1 MNKAALYII
10 IGTLSGAF
18 FTHQWHSVKAS
29 NLAEQQRLAWE
40 ANNESIKAS
49 SKHWQEKLDNA
60 NSREPVTVERRV
72 YVNAPVQESCGDT
85 VDGAGTT
92 ARYEFDNASV
102 RRLES
107 ITARAEQQY
116 RECSYRLKAWQDSF
130 KGVK

>member
-1 MNKAALYII
+1 MNKAVLYMI
-10 IGTLSGAF
+10 IGTLCGAF
-18 FTHQWHSVKAS
+18 FTHQWHSVKAR
-29 NLAEQQRLAWE
+29 LLVEQQRLAWE

-49 SKHWQEKLDNA
+49 SKHWQEELDNA
-60 NSREPVTVERRV
+60 SSREPVTVERRV
-72 YVNAPVQESCGDT
+72 YVNAPVQESCSDT

-92 ARYEFDNASV
+92 ARYKFDNASV

-116 RECSYRLKAWQDSF
+116 RECSYRLKAWQEAF